1 MIISLLYLF
10 LNISSGQ
17 YIEEVSVSCK
27 DPGCKRYKDKLIELV
42 KKSSNHKELVQKFK
56 YFLLNDKIKKF
67 HYKIK
72 TLKNKKTLNVHM
84 EMKPIIRKIAFKS
97 IGNTRF
103 TEIKS
108 FLPYKKDDNYNH
120 RLNKKALE
128 IIKTHMKERGFI
140 KSHIELKEQ
149 KTNDGIA
156 LIFKIDQ
163 GELIKIEEVNLTSN
177 DHKHSIYHKRILNL
191 KGEIWHPMK
200 IKIKMDELSAEL
212 FDKGFFNTRLEILSF
227 NKHPQKNRVSV
238 NILFNLGEKISFH
251 FHGIRIF
258 TNHELVKKI
267 KTLIKTQLILFNESN
282 IKTMIEDFY
291 KKEGIYETKI
301 TFRKIKKKYDKGVL
315 RHTYYVKI
323 IEGKK
328 INVQNI
334 FFTGNIK
341 ITSDKLLDMYYD
353 KASVLAKR
361 DYFDKDFLNQ
371 FVSIIQQFY
380 LDRGFIFATV
390 QKPKLNFNQKK
401 TSVEVEYHIK
411 EKNKV
416 LVRKIN
422 IKNISPEI
430 KNKIKTQLI
439 NKEGNIFLV
448 NHLEKDLGKVLN
460 ILRKEGYFSAK
471 ITNLNAKDIVSYNEI
486 QTEVRINIHI
496 DTGEKN
502 VLNNVLITGNTK
514 TKDIIIKRE
523 IDLDKGDVVT
533 QNKLEKIRDSI
544 RNLGIFSS
552 VKITLV
558 KNKIEQ
564 NIQYMDLLVQLQE
577 KDTITLQLA
586 PGYRTDLGIK
596 LSAEATKK
604 NLMKMNRSVSIK
616 GQVNHRLNNFSNLDA
631 YRRSQQNKTLEY
643 ITKFSYSD
651 PYLLGLPLDS
661 NFSLSALK
669 KRYFSFDARI
679 LKMSALFSKS
689 FGDHLITSIKY
700 QLEAINQFGGSD
712 ARDNGYFLIGGLTPF
727 IAVDLRD
734 NPINVRKG
742 AYFSLACEWV
752 NPSLGSQSRTNFQ
765 DENDLEINY
774 IKLTSRNKF
783 YIPMGN
789 FWTMAF
795 SIALGYQRNLADDI
809 LYDSSGY
816 SFPRGFI
823 PSIKLFRLHG
833 VDTVRGFAN
842 NEVNQLD
849 SGIDISESPVSGQ
862 AYFANIKLEPRY
874 HVNDHFM
881 LGPFFDAGNVY
892 IDNFRPNKLHS
903 AAGFSL
909 KYLTPVGS
917 INFDYG
923 MKLKRRVFPNNSRE
937 KFGRF
942 HLSIGIF

>member
-1 MIISLLYLF
+1 MIITLFYLF
-10 LNISSGQ
+10 FHISSGQ
-17 YIEEVSVSCK
+17 YVDNISISCHE
-27 DPGCKRYKDKLIELV
+27 PRCKKYKDKLTELI
-42 KKSSNHKELVQKFK
+42 KKSTNHKTLVEKFK
-56 YFLLNDKIKKF
+56 YFLLNDNIKKF
-67 HYKIK
+67 YYDIK
-72 TLKNKKTLNVHM
+72 TVKNKKSLIIHM
-84 EMKPIIRKIAFKS
+84 EMKPIIKGIEFESFRDLH
-97 IGNTRF
+97 F

-108 FLPYKKDDNYNH
+108 FLPYKKNDNYNH
-120 RLNKKALE
+120 RLNKQALDT
-128 IIKTHMKERGFI
+128 IKKYMKERGFI
-140 KSHIELKEQ
+140 KSRIVLKEK
-149 KTNDGIA
+149 KTDDGIK
-156 LIFKIDQ
+156 LIFKINP
-163 GELIKIEEVNLTSN
+163 GELIRIEKINLTSD
-177 DHKHSIYHKRILNL
+177 DHEHSIYHKRILKL
-191 KGEIWHPMK
+191 KGDIWHPMK
-200 IKIKMDELSAEL
+200 IKIKMDELSTEL
-212 FDKGFFNTRLEILSF
+212 FDKGFFNSRLEILSF
-227 NKHPQKNRVSV
+227 NKDPQKNRISL
-238 NILFNLGEKISFH
+238 NIIFNLGEKISFD
-251 FHGIRIF
+251 FYGIHLF
-258 TNHELVKKI
+258 TKHELVKKI
-267 KTLIKTQLILFNESN
+267 KTLIKTQLIRFEESN
-282 IKTMIEDFY
+282 IKTMIDNFY
-291 KKEGIYETKI
+291 KKEGIYDTKI
-301 TFRKIKKKYDKGVL
+301 SFRKIKKKYNNNIS
-315 RHTYYVKI
+315 RHTYYIKI
-323 IEGKK
+323 VEGEKV
-328 INVQNI
+328 NVQNI
-334 FFTGNIK
+334 IFTGNLK
-341 ITSDKLLDMYYD
+341 ISSKKLLDIYYE

-371 FVSIIQQFY
+371 FVSIIQLFY
-380 LDRGFIFATV
+380 QERGFIFATV
-390 QKPKLNFNQKK
+390 ENPRLNFNQNKK
-401 TSVEVEYHIK
+401 SVEVEYHIK

-422 IKNISPEI
+422 IKNINPKINE
-430 KNKIKTQLI
+430 KIKSQLT
-439 NKEGNIFLV
+439 NKEGEIFLV
-448 NHLEKDLGKVLN
+448 NHLEKDLEKVLK

-471 ITNLNAKDIVSYNEI
+471 IVNLNAIDIVSYNEI
-486 QTEVRINIHI
+486 RTEVKINIHV
-496 DTGEKN
+496 DTGKKN
-502 VLNNVLITGNTK
+502 VLNKVLITGNTK
-514 TKDIIIKRE
+514 TKDIVINRE
-523 IDLDKGDVVT
+523 IYLHKGDVLT
-533 QNKLEKIRDSI
+533 QNELEEIRESI

-552 VKITLV
+552 VKITLI
-558 KNKIEQ
+558 KNKTEQ
-564 NIQYMDLLVQLQE
+564 ELQYMDILIQLQE

-586 PGYRTDLGIK
+586 PGYRTDLGVK

-631 YRRSQQNKTLEY
+631 YRRSQQKKTLEY
-643 ITKFSYSD
+643 ITKFSYTD
-651 PYLLGLPLDS
+651 PYLLGLPVDS
-661 NFSLSALK
+661 NFSVSALK
-669 KRYFSFDARI
+669 KRYFNFDARI

-689 FGDHLITSIKY
+689 FGKHLITSIKY
-700 QLEAINQFGGSD
+700 QLEAINQFDGSD

-734 NPINVRKG
+734 NPINVRRG

-765 DENDLEINY
+765 EENDLEINY

-783 YIPMGN
+783 YIPIGN

-809 LYDSSGY
+809 LYNSSGY

-849 SGIDISESPVSGQ
+849 NGIDISESPVSGQ
-862 AYFANIKLEPRY
+862 AFFANIKLEPRY